1 MRKKKNKILYY
12 NTFEGGGTANTI
24 GSIGGAL
31 TGIIGGAVN
40 NAQLDKDY
48 INTVK
53 SGITTSNKT
62 IFDPSSNDELM
73 DQFSMW
79 NPLQNVN
86 SRDLK
91 GSSTGQ
97 QITNTLGGTAQGAMS
112 GFTVGGPVG
121 AIIGGGIGLLG
132 GLGGIF
138 VGNSKAKREASNL
151 NKKIDRSNNF
161 INNSFDN
168 AINRLDTQADLN
180 MLANYAA
187 YGGNLMFDGGYTHG
201 ANWDN
206 GVNIIKNGGTHNENS
221 MGGIPMGMDEQG
233 IPNLV
238 EEGEVKWNNYIFS
251 NRLKAKEK
259 DLENMNI
266 PKRYA
271 KKTYAEIAKSLS
283 KESEERPNDPISK
296 NGIDS
301 YLTKLAQLQEDSKMK
316 KQQRKSGNIFAK
328 GGPFTNPTLR
338 QNINGVIPKYSDIT
352 MNQFVPESNSTNSGM
367 SNLSY
372 LRYAPIL
379 GSGINALTDAFGV
392 TNKPDYTNAD
402 MIGKSVDNLQN
413 IDYNPIGDYM
423 TYNPL
428 DRNYYQNMLNSQTGA
443 TRRNIINQ
451 SGGNRATAT
460 AGLLAADYNATG
472 ATGKLAREAE
482 EYNLNQRQKV
492 SEFNR
497 GTNMF
502 NTESAMRVAQINKMN
517 DEYRMRAKMAEAEMR
532 NREDM
537 ISAQAKSANLTN
549 LFNSLGDVGREEFS
563 RNMLLS
569 NPALYYTIDSRG
581 NITYKNTE
589 SLTSDQLKQVQT
601 SAEKEAS
608 EKKNTYKKVD

>member
-12 NTFEGGGTANTI
+12 NTFEGGGTASAI
-24 GSIGGAL
+24 GSIGDAL
-31 TGIIGGAVN
+31 TGIVGSAVN
-40 NAQLDKDY
+40 NAQLNKDY

-112 GFTVGGPVG
+112 GFTVGGPIG
-121 AIIGGGIGLLG
+121 AIVGGGIGLLS

-138 VGNSKAKREASNL
+138 AGNSKAKREASNL
-151 NKKIDRSNNF
+151 NKKIDQSNNF

-187 YGGNLMFDGGYTHG
+187 YGGKLMFDGGYTHG

-316 KQQRKSGNIFAK
+316 KQQRKSGNIFAE

-352 MNQFVPESNSTNSGM
+352 MNQFVPESNSTNSEM

-532 NREDM
+532 NREDI

-569 NPALYYTIDSRG
+569 NPALYYELDREG
-581 NITYKNTE
+581 K
-589 SLTSDQLKQVQT
+589 TS
-601 SAEKEAS
+601 
-608 EKKNTYKKVD
+608 YKKAKGGYLTIKRK

>member
-24 GSIGGAL
+24 GSIGNAL
-31 TGIIGGAVN
+31 TGIVGGAVN
-40 NAQLDKDY
+40 NAQLNKDY
-48 INTVK
+48 VNTVK

-112 GFTVGGPVG
+112 GFTVGGPIG
-121 AIIGGGIGLLG
+121 AIVGGGIGLLS

-138 VGNSKAKREASNL
+138 AGNSKAKREASNL
-151 NKKIDRSNNF
+151 NKKIDQSNNF

-187 YGGNLMFDGGYTHG
+187 YGGKLMFDGGYTHG

-316 KQQRKSGNIFAK
+316 KQQRKSGNIFAE

-352 MNQFVPESNSTNSGM
+352 MNQFVPESNSTNSEM

-532 NREDM
+532 NREDI

-569 NPALYYTIDSRG
+569 NPALYYELDREG
-581 NITYKNTE
+581 K
-589 SLTSDQLKQVQT
+589 TS
-601 SAEKEAS
+601 
-608 EKKNTYKKVD
+608 YKKAKGGYLTIKRK